1 MPSTVPLETFVLT
14 LLVPRGIS
22 DAEAAVI
29 LKHLRRKPFRRRLQ
43 NVITEGLRNLPVLAP
58 ITVSISPSP

>member
-14 LLVPRGIS
+14 LHVPRAIS

-29 LKHLRRKPFRRRLQ
+29 LKHLRRKQFRRRLQ
-43 NVITEGLRNLPVLAP
+43 NAIAEGLRNVPVLAP
-58 ITVSISPSP
+58 VTVSISPSP